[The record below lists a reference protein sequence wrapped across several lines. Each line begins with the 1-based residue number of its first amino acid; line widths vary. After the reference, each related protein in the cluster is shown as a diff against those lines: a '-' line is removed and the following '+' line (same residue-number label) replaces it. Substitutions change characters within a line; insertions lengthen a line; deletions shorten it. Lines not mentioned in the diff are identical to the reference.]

1 MSIASYSDLKSA
13 ITNWFLG
20 RSDLASNVGDFI
32 ALTESYFNL
41 KLRCREMET
50 VVSLT
55 PASNVCTLPAD
66 YLEYKRVVEE
76 VSPRRRLVY
85 ITEDAADALYPFRQ
99 SGLANHFMI
108 VGNALTALPLST
120 NNIELTYYA
129 KVPAL
134 SDTATT
140 NWLLAR
146 SPNLYLHGCLF
157 YAAEFVRDDEQMVK
171 EGALIGKYMDDL
183 QSLDMRSKFGNAG
196 VTLTGPVF

>member
-76 VSPRRRLVY
+76 VSPRRRLAY

-99 SGLANHFMI
+99 SGLANHFTI
-108 VGNALTALPLST
+108 IGNALTALPLST

-140 NWLLAR
+140 NWLLAH

-196 VTLTGPVF
+196 VTMTGPVF